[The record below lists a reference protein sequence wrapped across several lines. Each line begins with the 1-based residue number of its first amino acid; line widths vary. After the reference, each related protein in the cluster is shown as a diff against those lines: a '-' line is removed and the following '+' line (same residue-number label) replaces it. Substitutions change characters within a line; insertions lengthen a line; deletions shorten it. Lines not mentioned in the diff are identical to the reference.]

1 MKLRTTTPASI
12 PASISFIRKVSLILV
27 GLSLLVLVP
36 IQLMNS
42 DTKACSTIAEC
53 DAEIN
58 ARNQEIDEYNKK
70 LSQLSG
76 EAQTLQNTI
85 ERLRIEGSAIQS
97 QVDISQNKYDKLV
110 QQISDTEKRIKD
122 NQDALGSILADLYVD
137 DKITP
142 IEMLASS
149 KTVSDFID
157 KQEYRSSVRNQLT
170 STISEIKVLK
180 ESLVAQ
186 KTDVETCLK
195 RSKISEESAGS
206 KRVSTAATN

>member
-1 MKLRTTTPASI
+1 
-12 PASISFIRKVSLILV
+12 
-27 GLSLLVLVP
+27 
-36 IQLMNS
+36 
-42 DTKACSTIAEC
+42 
-53 DAEIN
+53 
-58 ARNQEIDEYNKK
+58 
-70 LSQLSG
+70 
-76 EAQTLQNTI
+76 
-85 ERLRIEGSAIQS
+85 
-97 QVDISQNKYDKLV
+97 
-110 QQISDTEKRIKD
+110 
-122 NQDALGSILADLYVD
+122 LYVD